1 MQIPGLRHILCPP
14 HRWEPCLQGLD
25 CHPGTTGVRPSVCW
39 RLSLLV
45 QEAPVSLSF
54 PSPPYLNPSAQVFS
68 SSLFLNGLCFLSQPL
83 SRYPMTLLTT
93 PICLDFRISGLQPS
107 EFEGYLEEAEN
118 RQLLSHILNILS
130 KRILFFLLVYCK
142 CICPKQFCKKQK
154 CKLRYLSGTSR

>member
-1 MQIPGLRHILCPP
+1 MQIPRLRHILCPP
-14 HRWEPCLQGLD
+14 HRWESCLQGLD

-83 SRYPMTLLTT
+83 SRYPVTLLTT
-93 PICLDFRISGLQPS
+93 SICLDFRISGLQPS